1 MGNYIRKTKR
11 YSSTAD
17 TNWSKEEEKILI
29 ENYKILDVKD
39 IASQLKRTVPACRTK
54 MYNLSKKEG
63 KIITRSKNY
72 ANRWKQEEDEVIK
85 ANYAKKGATWCAR
98 QLKRTEKACIHR
110 AGILKIKREVFWTT
124 EEDEILKKYYP
135 QYGSKK
141 VSKLLGKSQQTCYTR
156 AYVLGVHYD
165 NNKWT
170 KEQTDFIKKYYPL
183 KGAEYVSKTLGRSIV
198 ACHSRAAILKLK
210 HPKYWT
216 KEEINFLKENYPKK
230 GSIWV
235 AKQLN
240 RPRQSCKSI
249 ASKLK
254 IKFEDE
260 MAWKPK
266 EIEILKQYY
275 PMIGKF
281 VVELLPNRSESSCTN
296 QANRLGIG
304 YQKQES
310 SSIEK
315 IKSILEQK
323 QVIYKTEVGFKECK
337 DKKMLLFDIAIYQDE
352 NREKLIG
359 LIEYDGMQHFFPTTL
374 YQDKTISANKVLE
387 RTKRHDKIKNEF
399 CFVHEIP
406 LLRIKY
412 SQNNLEELVTRFLMD
427 LKTYQYW
434 YNPFISYKDYYG
446 EIEDELVKEHYIH
459 FSKYR
464 KNNGYQKNQKPEYCF
479 FKWTMEE
486 DLYLEKYYP
495 DKGSKWVSKYLHRS
509 PNACSNRAHRLGL
522 YRSNRWNR
530 EEDLFLIKNYK
541 EKEAKWCAEQLNR
554 TTSSIAHRANEL
566 KLKKASNKWQQQEE
580 DYLIKYYTIKE
591 TKEIAKDINR
601 TVQAV
606 ENRVRYLKKCKP
618 DVLYGGQEAKVVRIP
633 IELDRKTEFFLR
645 KYATNYRGGL
655 YLFKEGQI
663 VAKCNLID
671 CKRTSTGEYRW
682 IIKDFEVLESPVE
695 AKGKNGIWKHKLQE
709 A

>member
-1 MGNYIRKTKR
+1 MGNYIRKTRK
-11 YSSTAD
+11 YSETAD

-85 ANYAKKGATWCAR
+85 ANYAQKGATWCAM

-110 AGILKIKREVFWTT
+110 AGILKIKREIFWTP

-170 KEQTDFIKKYYPL
+170 KEETDFIKKYYPL

-260 MAWKPK
+260 MDWKPK

-275 PMIGKF
+275 PVIGKF
-281 VVELLPNRSESSCTN
+281 VAELLPNRSESSCTN

-304 YQKQES
+304 DQKQES

-412 SQNNLEELVTRFLMD
+412 NQNNLEELVTKFLMD

-434 YNPFISYKDYYG
+434 YNSFISYKDYYNDT
-446 EIEDELVKEHYIH
+446 EDEQAKEHYIH

-464 KNNGYQKNQKPEYCF
+464 KNNRYPKNEKPEYCF
-479 FKWTMEE
+479 FKWTM
-486 DLYLEKYYP
+486 
-495 DKGSKWVSKYLHRS
+495 
-509 PNACSNRAHRLGL
+509 
-522 YRSNRWNR
+522 

-554 TTSSIAHRANEL
+554 TTSSIVHRANEL

-580 DYLIKYYTIKE
+580 NYLIKYYTIKE

-633 IELDRKTEFFLR
+633 IELDRKTDFFLR
-645 KYATNYRGGL
+645 KYATNYRGEL
-655 YLFKEGQI
+655 YLFKEGYI